1 MRDSGPA
8 GLVVQLYEAPDAW
21 TVATVEGAVS
31 GAIVHVDAVKR
42 AAAALPV
49 DPAQRAAALRSF
61 AALERS
67 RTGLSDV
74 QELQLFEALP
84 HATQIAL
91 VRDVLMAN
99 VKVHEI
105 EGAPVRAAKAVL
117 Q

>member
-1 MRDSGPA
+1 MALCDVA

-49 DPAQRAAALRSF
+49 DAQQRADALRSL
-61 AALERS
+61 AALERL
-67 RTGLSDV
+67 RTGLTDDV
-74 QELQLFEALP
+74 EVQRFEALP
-84 HATQIAL
+84 PATQIAL
-91 VRDVLMAN
+91 VRDVLMAS
-99 VKVHEI
+99 VKVCEI
-105 EGAPVRAAKAVL
+105 EGAPVRAERTVL